1 MPEVEVDLSDRLL
14 NELDRA
20 AEEDFL
26 NREEAVEELLRLG
39 IDAYDVAEEEPEPGM
54 GEDMWD
60 TEDTMGGV
68 GPGADDDEPD
78 EHTF

>member
-1 MPEVEVDLSDRLL
+1 MELSDRLL

-26 NREEAVEELLRLG
+26 NREEAVEEFLRLG
-39 IDAYDVAEEEPEPGM
+39 INAYDVHEEEPEPGM

-60 TEDTMGGV
+60 TEDVMGGV
-68 GPGADDDEPD
+68 GPGAEEDEPD
-78 EHTF
+78 EPTF